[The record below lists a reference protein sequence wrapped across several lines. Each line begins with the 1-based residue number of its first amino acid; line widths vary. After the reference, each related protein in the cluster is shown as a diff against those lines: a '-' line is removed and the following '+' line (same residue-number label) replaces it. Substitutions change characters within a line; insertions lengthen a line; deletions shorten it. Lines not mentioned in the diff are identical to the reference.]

1 MTSKWKTDS
10 FIRTGIR
17 HNEEAMPCQDY
28 VKVEHLPNGDIY
40 AGLSDGIS
48 SSRNSEQASEN
59 AVVIGGKVLR
69 KMFHKNNAVRE
80 LINANKSQLEDIFA
94 IISESLIGNIRDSFS
109 ESSQADATYVFV
121 YILRG
126 KYALVGFLGD
136 SCVCAFSR
144 GKSIALTQTRDY
156 GGATE
161 SVRHPSAKKMM
172 KLHLFDLAKEQI
184 DGFLLSSDGLEDV
197 LYTKGDTSQAL
208 GACQDYVNTL
218 FENDGHEK
226 VEQMIDEVCKDG
238 SFDDDISLALIAQR
252 PIKVQ
257 QDPTWLC
264 SCGKRNSLMTTFC
277 ECCNKDFYTLYSN
290 APVRK
295 HGSAWDYFRYLNAHP
310 EEEAKMAG
318 TTRKEKDQNQPP
330 KAAEQHKPA
339 RKNPRRNGFS
349 KKAAAVCVT
358 AAVIAVGIAAFGF
371 FQIMSLSQNV
381 REMEAE
387 IDTLTDELKEVKAAP
402 KPTEPPKSTVPTPSS
417 TQPNAE
423 HQSSGEQKEDESKA
437 DDEQSTTG
445 ASDEVEYAADQNDQ
459 NNANDGEYQQ

>member
-80 LINANKSQLEDIFA
+80 LINANKPQLEDIFA

-226 VEQMIDEVCKDG
+226 VEQMIDEVCGDG

-277 ECCNKDFYTLYSN
+277 ECCNKDFYTLYSK
-290 APVRK
+290 APVREY
-295 HGSAWDYFRYLNAHP
+295 GSAWDYFRYLNAHP

-318 TTRKEKDQNQPP
+318 ATLRDTEQNQTA
-330 KAAEQHKPA
+330 KAEEPNTPTGK
-339 RKNPRRNGFS
+339 KPRRNGFS
-349 KKAAAVCVT
+349 KKAAAICVT

-381 REMEAE
+381 REMEEE
-387 IDTLTDELKEVKAAP
+387 IDTLTVELKEVKAAP
-402 KPTEPPKSTVPTPSS
+402 KPTEPPKATAQTPSP
-417 TQPNAE
+417 TQPNTE
-423 HQSSGEQKEDESKA
+423 HQNSGEQKDNESET
-437 DDEQSTTG
+437 DYEQSTTG
-445 ASDEVEYAADQNDQ
+445 VSEEAEYAADQNYQ
-459 NNANDGEYQQ
+459 NNINNGEYQQ

>member
-28 VKVEHLPNGDIY
+28 VKITHLPNGDIY

-59 AVVIGGKVLR
+59 AVVIGGKVLE
-69 KMFHKNNAVRE
+69 KMFRKNNAVRE
-80 LINANKSQLEDIFA
+80 LVNANESKLEDIFG
-94 IISESLIGNIRDSFS
+94 IISESLIGSIQDSFS

-136 SCVCAFSR
+136 SCVCMFSR

-172 KLHLFDLAKEQI
+172 KLQLVDLAKEQI

-218 FENDGHEK
+218 FEDNGHKK
-226 VEQMIDEVCKDG
+226 VEQKIDEVCKDG
-238 SFDDDISLALIAQR
+238 SFDDDISLALIARR
-252 PIKVQ
+252 PISVQ

-277 ECCNKDFYTLYSN
+277 ECCNKDFYTIYSN
-290 APVRK
+290 APVRE

-318 TTRKEKDQNQPP
+318 ATLRESDHNQTA
-330 KAAEQHKPA
+330 KAAAQNRPAKKKP
-339 RKNPRRNGFS
+339 RKNGFG
-349 KKAAAVCVT
+349 KKAAAICVT
-358 AAVIAVGIAAFGF
+358 AAVIAAGIAAFGF

-387 IDTLTDELKEVKAAP
+387 IDSLTVELEEIKAAP
-402 KPTEPPKSTVPTPSS
+402 KPEKPPKATAQTHSA
-417 TQPNAE
+417 TQPSTEQQNE
-423 HQSSGEQKEDESKA
+423 SGA

-445 ASDEVEYAADQNDQ
+445 AVEEAEYNAGQNDQ
-459 NNANDGEYQQ
+459 NYVNDEEYQQ